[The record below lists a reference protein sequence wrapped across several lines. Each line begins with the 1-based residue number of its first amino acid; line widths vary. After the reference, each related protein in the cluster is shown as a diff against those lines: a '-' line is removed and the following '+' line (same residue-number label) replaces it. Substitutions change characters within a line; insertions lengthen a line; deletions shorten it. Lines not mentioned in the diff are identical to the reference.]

1 MASVGVAQ
9 IVEPKV
15 RNARLPACIELGLTG
30 EAEPELK
37 MAANFIKKE
46 FSAFAENNKY
56 VENIS

>member
-37 MAANFIKKE
+37 MAANFIKK
-46 FSAFAENNKY
+46 
-56 VENIS
+56 